1 MSINQSINQSI
12 HQSIHH
18 KPCIGV
24 IGGGQLAWM
33 LGLAAQKMGCGF
45 WVQSPE
51 VTDPAVTIATGH
63 VLAPIADAMATA
75 QLAQHCDVI
84 TFENEFVNLSQLQH
98 LADQGVKFA
107 PRLEN
112 LAPLLDKYDQ
122 RCYLQKI
129 GLPTPNFCV
138 LTQTVEGHFENPFGF
153 PVVLKARRQGYDG
166 RGTCILDCPEAL
178 KNAVQ
183 NHNPEDFLLEEF
195 IPFEQELA
203 VMVARSSLGEIA
215 LYPVVETQQEHQV
228 CRRVIAPA
236 SIAEPLHRSVQNMA
250 KTFVET
256 LKGIGI
262 FGLEFFL
269 APNDRILVNEIAPRT
284 HNSGHYTIEA
294 CETSQFEQQLR
305 AILSLPLGCPDLK
318 HHSALMINLLGY
330 ESAPGEYPQQRQ
342 KLAQIPHGTLHWYGK
357 NQARPGRKLAHLTIV
372 SDQQSDRLDWATLN
386 AEVERIW
393 GKPL

>member
-1 MSINQSINQSI
+1 MWIEGR
-12 HQSIHH
+12 
-18 KPCIGV
+18 PRVGV

-33 LGLAAQKMGCGF
+33 LGLAAQKMGYDF
-45 WVQSPE
+45 WVQTPE

-63 VLAPIADAMATA
+63 ILASIADAKATA
-75 QLAQHCDVI
+75 ELARHCDVI
-84 TFENEFVNLSQLQH
+84 TFENEFVNLSELQR
-98 LADQGVKFA
+98 LADQGVTFA

-129 GLPTPNFCV
+129 GLPTPNFCL
-138 LTQTVEGHFENPFGF
+138 LTQTAAGDFENPWGF

-166 RGTCILDCPEAL
+166 RGTCILEDVQAL

-195 IPFEQELA
+195 IPFERELA
-203 VMVARSSLGEIA
+203 VMVARSSSGEIV

-236 SIAEPLHRSVQNMA
+236 SISQTLQRSVQDGA
-250 KTFVET
+250 KTFIET
-256 LKGIGI
+256 LKGVGI

-305 AILSLPLGCPDLK
+305 AVLNLPLGCPDLK
-318 HHSALMINLLGY
+318 HQSALMVNLLGY
-330 ESAPGEYPQQRQ
+330 ESAFCEYQQQRQ
-342 KLAQIPHGTLHWYGK
+342 KLSQIPHSSLHWYGK
-357 NQARPGRKLAHLTIV
+357 TQARPGRKLGHITIV
-372 SDQQSDRLDWATLN
+372 SDQDKTVFDWLTLN
-386 AEVERIW
+386 QQVENTW
-393 GKPL
+393 LGQSYD